1 MSSFV
6 FEGAFTR
13 LASLEASDYSSLR
26 VLLVETAPSVT
37 DEFVTDLDETAAAN
51 YARKTPTG
59 GTLTQ
64 QGQKTTVSGSIP
76 TWSALGTA
84 EVLTHWVLVYNTGS
98 DATSWLVAAAALN
111 HTCDGGDL
119 TISTGGFLI
128 DPTITRAL
136 GGSGGTAATTTYDD
150 TGNAILTPAATV
162 QAALDGTDFLLAN
175 FAFPSFQDLRYIEAY
190 TGSGT
195 YTVTGDKNTVTLDL
209 TGDLE
214 VTLPTPASSGRTLW
228 LIVNASAADRALS
241 FATTIDWLGDAP
253 ATIPSETG
261 RLILLKWGGGP
272 EGSGSGWWG
281 VDFWQLVSGG
291 GGLSAP
297 VALSDLATQA
307 DQTIVGN
314 NTGGTAAPIA
324 LSASQTRT
332 VLGLGGAALLAVGT
346 TAGTV
351 AAGDDSRITGAVPK
365 STVTAKGDLIVA
377 TGSGAVSNLA
387 VSGTAGLALVPDTS
401 ASGGLAWGS
410 PGAMRN
416 RYLRP
421 TGALAES
428 IERTVVGP
436 TGFSANTGRVYAVA
450 VVLPRQTTVTSI
462 TFVSVGALS
471 VGSNQWFGLYDSAGN
486 QLRITNDDTS
496 TAWGANTAKTLNLS
510 STYTTGNS
518 DGLYYLVA
526 MQNATTPATLAQST
540 ITTSTASGVAA
551 LSPVLGGRDNGTG
564 YTNPA
569 SAPSTLNLNANIG
582 TCLYAYCS

>member
-1 MSSFV
+1 MASFL
-6 FEGAFTR
+6 FEGAYTR
-13 LASLEASDYSSLR
+13 LASLTADDYSDLR
-26 VLLVETAPSVT
+26 VLLVETAPTVT

-59 GTLTQ
+59 GTILQ

-76 TWSALGTA
+76 TWSALGSA
-84 EVLTHWVLVYNTGS
+84 ETLTHWVLVYNTGS

-119 TISTGGFLI
+119 TISTSGFLV

-136 GGSGGTAATTTYDD
+136 GGTAADITYDD

-175 FAFPSFQDLRYIEAY
+175 FAFPSFQDLRYIEAH

-241 FATTIDWLGDAP
+241 FTNDIDWLGDAP

-281 VDFWQLVSGG
+281 VDFWQLVSG
-291 GGLSAP
+291 LSAP

-307 DQTIVGN
+307 DLTLVGN
-314 NTGGTAAPIA
+314 NSGGTAAPTA
-324 LSASQTRT
+324 LTASAVRT
-332 VLGLGGAALLAVGT
+332 LLALGGAALLNVGT

-365 STVTAKGDLIVA
+365 STVTAKGDIIVA
-377 TGSGAVSNLA
+377 TASGAVTNLA
-387 VSGTAGLALVPDTS
+387 VSTTPGQALVPDTS
-401 ASGGLAWGS
+401 TSGGLAWGYAS
-410 PGAMRN
+410 SMRT
-416 RYLRP
+416 RYAKP
-421 TGALAES
+421 TGAIAES
-428 IERTVVGP
+428 CDRTVV
-436 TGFSANTGRVYAVA
+436 TGTGLTHTTGSIICVA
-450 VVLPRQTTVTSI
+450 VVIPRQTTVTSI

-471 VGSNQWFGLYDSAGN
+471 GGNNQWFGLYDASMN
-486 QLRITNDDTS
+486 QLRLTNDDTS

-518 DGLYYLVA
+518 DALYYLVCC
-526 MQNATTPATLAQST
+526 QNASGTATLAQSV
-540 ITTSTASGVAA
+540 ITNAQPAGVAA
-551 LSPVLGGRDNGTG
+551 LSPVLGFRDGNAT

-569 SAPSTLNLNANIG
+569 SAPSTLTQTSIKG
-582 TCLYAYCS
+582 ICPYAYCS

>member
-1 MSSFV
+1 MSSFL

-13 LASLEASDYSSLR
+13 LASLDAADYSNLR
-26 VLLVETAPSVT
+26 IALVESAPTVT
-37 DEFVTDLDETAAAN
+37 DEFAADLDETAAAN

-59 GTLTQ
+59 GALTQ
-64 QGQKTTVSGSIP
+64 TAGKTLVTGTIP

-84 EVLTHWVLVYNTGS
+84 ETLTHWVLLYNTGS
-98 DATSWLVAAAALN
+98 DATSWLIAAVALG

-119 TISTGGFLI
+119 TISTSGFLV

-136 GGSGGTAATTTYDD
+136 GGTAADITYDD

-307 DQTIVGN
+307 NLTLVGN
-314 NTGGTAAPIA
+314 NSGGTAAPTA
-324 LSASQTRT
+324 LTASAVRT
-332 VLGLGGAALLAVGT
+332 LLALGGAAVLNVGT

-351 AAGDDSRITGAVPK
+351 AAGDDSRITGAAQVANNL
-365 STVTAKGDLIVA
+365 SDVTAA
-377 TGSGAVSNLA
+377 TARTNLA
-387 VSGTAGLALVPDTS
+387 VPGTTTLSTGTIGQSYLYDGSNVVAGYPA
-401 ASGGLAWGS
+401 AARQ
-410 PGAMRN
+410 AFF
-416 RYLRP
+416 RP
-421 TGALAES
+421 TGTLAETV
-428 IERTVVGP
+428 ERTNISA
-436 TGFSANTGRVYAVA
+436 TGFGASSGRVYAAA
-450 VVLPRQTTVTSI
+450 VPLLKGQTVTTI
-462 TFVSVGALS
+462 TFFAVAAVNTP
-471 VGSNQWFGLYDSAGN
+471 SNQWFGLYDSSGN
-486 QLRITNDDTS
+486 KLAVTNDDTT
-496 TAWGANTAKTLNLS
+496 TAWAANAAKPLNLTSPYSITS
-510 STYTTGNS
+510 S
-518 DGLYYLVA
+518 GLYYLVICQVA
-526 MQNATTPATLAQST
+526 SMPATLVQSDVLAP
-540 ITTSTASGVAA
+540 ASAVASLA
-551 LSPVLGGRDNGTG
+551 PILGGRDSATG

-569 SAPSTLNLNANIG
+569 SAPATLNLTANLG
-582 TCLYAYCS
+582 QVLYAHAS